1 MFKNLFV
8 KTNNRT
14 LYRGTK
20 ESASVEREMYS
31 LPTEREAKR
40 FDSEDRTIR
49 NLEREAKTNSS
60 LRFYMYGY

>member
-8 KTNNRT
+8 KTSSRT
-14 LYRGTK
+14 IYRGTK

-31 LPTEREAKR
+31 LPTEREARIIDKQ
-40 FDSEDRTIR
+40 EAEIR
-49 NLEREAKTNSS
+49 NLEKEAKNDMM

>member
-8 KTNNRT
+8 KTNNHT
-14 LYRGTK
+14 IYRGTK

-31 LPTEREAKR
+31 LPTEREAKII
-40 FDSEDRTIR
+40 DSQDRATK

>member
-14 LYRGTK
+14 IYRGTK

-31 LPTEREAKR
+31 LPTEREAK
-40 FDSEDRTIR
+40 TINNQNKTIK

>member
-14 LYRGTK
+14 IYRGTK

-31 LPTEREAKR
+31 LPTEREAK
-40 FDSEDRTIR
+40 TINNQNKTIK
-49 NLEREAKTNSS
+49 NLERAAKTNSS